1 MSKLSAAL
9 VAFQTECPSVAFDKT
24 NPAFKSRYASLSAI
38 LKTIGPVLAK
48 HGLAIVQF
56 PVSSDGRVGCTT
68 RIVHESGESMEET
81 LLLPLAKNDPQG
93 AGSAIT
99 YARRYGLSGALGIV
113 ADDDDDGEAAMGR
126 AAAVARP
133 NSQPAPRAEKK
144 APAMSAANR
153 AKLKFAARERLK
165 ELTGDSGTGDDVMG
179 VLTSVAKALGCASP
193 IQMTDAQFGPA
204 LEAVQKWEPES

>member
-9 VAFQTECPSVAFDKT
+9 VAFQTECPSVSFDKT
-24 NPAFKSRYASLSAI
+24 NPAFKSRYASLAAI
-38 LKTIGPVLAK
+38 LKTITPVLSK

-56 PVSSDGRVGCTT
+56 PVSADGKVGCVT
-68 RIVHESGESMEET
+68 RIIHESGESMEET

-126 AAAVARP
+126 AAAVMKPMQQPAARP
-133 NSQPAPRAEKK
+133 PK
-144 APAMSAANR
+144 AASPMSNANKT
-153 AKLKFAARERLK
+153 KLAYASRERIK
-165 ELTGDSGTGDDVMG
+165 ELGDDSITV
-179 VLTSVAKALGCASP
+179 VEIIREVAKQLGYGGEVEL
-193 IQMTDAQFGPA
+193 TDADFGDA
-204 LEAVQKWEPES
+204 LSKVQTFDPGGEG

>member
-24 NPAFKSRYASLSAI
+24 NPAFKSRYASLAAI

-56 PVSSDGRVGCTT
+56 PVSSDGKVGCTT
-68 RIVHESGESMEET
+68 RIVHESGEWMEET

-126 AAAVARP
+126 AAAVAKP
-133 NSQPAPRAEKK
+133 MAQPAPRATTKA
-144 APAMSAANR
+144 APAMSEANR
-153 AKLKFAARERLK
+153 DKIKHAAGLRAK
-165 ELTGDSGTGDDVMG
+165 ELGDD
-179 VLTSVAKALGCASP
+179 SISAAEIIKDVARMLEYDSP
-193 IQMTDAQFGPA
+193 AKVKDIEFGRM
-204 LEAVQKWEPES
+204 LELVQKWEPGA

>member
-9 VAFQTECPSVAFDKT
+9 VAFQTECPSVAFDKK
-24 NPAFKSRYASLSAI
+24 NPHFNSRYASLAGI

-48 HGLAIVQF
+48 HGLAVVQF
-56 PVSSDGRVGCTT
+56 PISGDGKVGCLT

-113 ADDDDDGEAAMGR
+113 AEEDDDGEAAQGR

-133 NSQPAPRAEKK
+133 MQQPAPRSESRR
-144 APAMSAANR
+144 PAMSEANR
-153 AKLKFAARERLK
+153 EKVKHAAALRAKEIGDESITAAEIIK
-165 ELTGDSGTGDDVMG
+165 DVARM
-179 VLTSVAKALGCASP
+179 LSHASP
-193 IQMTDAQFGPA
+193 KTVLDVEYPRM
-204 LEAVQKWEPES
+204 LELVQKWEPGA

>member
-24 NPAFKSRYASLSAI
+24 NPAFKSRYASLAAI

-56 PVSSDGRVGCTT
+56 PVSADGKVGCVT

-81 LLLPLAKNDPQG
+81 LLLPLAKADPQG

-113 ADDDDDGEAAMGR
+113 ADDDDDGEAAMAR
-126 AAAVARP
+126 TAAVSRS
-133 NSQPAPRAEKK
+133 NTQPAPRAAAK
-144 APAMSAANR
+144 APAMSVENRDKIKHAAGIR
-153 AKLKFAARERLK
+153 AKEI
-165 ELTGDSGTGDDVMG
+165 GDDSITAG
-179 VLTSVAKALGCASP
+179 EIIKDVARMLSHASP
-193 IQMTDAQFGPA
+193 VQVLDIEFGRM
-204 LEAVQKWEPES
+204 LELIQKWEPGS